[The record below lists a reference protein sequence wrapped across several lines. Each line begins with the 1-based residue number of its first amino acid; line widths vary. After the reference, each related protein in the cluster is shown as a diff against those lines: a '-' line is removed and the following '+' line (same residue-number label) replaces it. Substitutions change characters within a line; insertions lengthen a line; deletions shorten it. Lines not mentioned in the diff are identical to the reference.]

1 MSRLR
6 FPAVADIDYNLHP
19 AGLAA
24 AGLLPGSTCICTLCF
39 IKLQSSMKTTTTETF
54 IFWQRAKVAFT
65 EQLQE
70 LWEYNTTK
78 PFCVCY
84 FKGKKLLMIRKSFY
98 LSSTHLA
105 AALLTVLGV
114 LVITNANAIS
124 LLYTIRV
131 VLCSLPWQLL

>member
-1 MSRLR
+1 MRNN
-6 FPAVADIDYNLHP
+6 YNGNVLINTFNHGISETLAILYLHIY
-19 AGLAA
+19 L
-24 AGLLPGSTCICTLCF
+24 SY
-39 IKLQSSMKTTTTETF
+39 KTF
-54 IFWQRAKVAFT
+54 IFWQKAKVGFT

-98 LSSTHLA
+98 LFSTHLA
-105 AALLTVLGV
+105 AALFTVLGV
-114 LVITNANAIS
+114 VIITNANAIS

-131 VLCSLPWQLL
+131 VLCSLPW